1 MEKWLLRNLAQAVDF
16 TVLYMLNDCL
26 WDAGIALFGVVF
38 TGFGGVFNVTLIVIG
53 WYTYVYN
60 RSRNVLRW
68 LWHSC
73 GIAHCGWGFA
83 FFGAFCWYW

>member
-38 TGFGGVFNVTLIVIG
+38 TGVGGVFNVTLTVIG

-60 RSRNVLRW
+60 RPRNV
-68 LWHSC
+68 
-73 GIAHCGWGFA
+73 
-83 FFGAFCWYW
+83 